1 MTIRHEIRLNQRL
14 PHRRGGALIEAALV
28 LPIMLA
34 LTFGAVEFGYFIFLK
49 QAVQGAARE
58 GARTAILPDATTA
71 KVNAAVGTAMT
82 AAGLDGTGYT
92 VQIRDGASDAA
103 VNPATAEPQT
113 PIRVLV
119 SCPWSSI
126 TPGMRPMGLIGE
138 EKQITGMTVM
148 TKE

>member
-1 MTIRHEIRLNQRL
+1 MNIGRKTRANRHLRR
-14 PHRRGGALIEAALV
+14 RRGGALLEAALV

-34 LTFGAVEFGYFIFLK
+34 FGFGAFEFGYFIFLK

-58 GARTAILPDATTA
+58 GARTAILPTATTA
-71 KVNAAVGTAMT
+71 KVNSAVGTAMT

-92 VQIRDGASDAA
+92 VRILNGTSEAT
-103 VNPATAEPQT
+103 VNPETATAQT
-113 PIRVLV
+113 PVRVVV

-126 TPGMRPMGLIGE
+126 SPGMRPMGLIGE
-138 EKQITGMTVM
+138 DKQITGMTVM

>member
-1 MTIRHEIRLNQRL
+1 MFFRRKL
-14 PHRRGGALIEAALV
+14 PENRPLPRRRGGALLEATLV

-34 LTFGAVEFGYFIFLK
+34 FGFGAFEFGYFIFLK

-58 GARTAILPDATTA
+58 GARTAILPSATTA
-71 KVNAAVGTAMT
+71 KVNGAVGTAMT

-92 VQIRDGASDAA
+92 IRILYGTSEAT
-103 VNPATAEPQT
+103 VNPETATPQT
-113 PIRVLV
+113 PVRVVV

-126 TPGMRPMGLIGE
+126 SPGMRPMGLIGE
-138 EKQITGMTVM
+138 DKQITGMTVM

>member
-1 MTIRHEIRLNQRL
+1 MLYCHKTPERAGIPR
-14 PHRRGGALIEAALV
+14 RRGGALLEAALV
-28 LPIMLA
+28 LPILFA
-34 LTFGAVEFGYFIFLK
+34 FGFGAFEFGYFIFLK

-58 GARTAILPDATTA
+58 GARSAILPTATAA

-92 VQIRDGASDAA
+92 VRILNGTSEGTVD
-103 VNPATAEPQT
+103 PATATPQT
-113 PIRVLV
+113 PIRVVV

-126 TPGMRPMGLIGE
+126 AQGLRPMGLIDDA
-138 EKQITGMTVM
+138 KQITGMTVM